1 MDGIRIFSIHK
12 SKGLEFHTVLIPFCD
27 WKLENETYN
36 QLVWCTA
43 PESPYNAIDLVP
55 VNYSSTMAESVYRQ
69 DYLDERLQLWVDNLN
84 LLYVAFTRAG
94 KNLILWSK
102 KDQKGTMAELLSAAL
117 PQVAQTGEGS
127 WNEEESVYES
137 GEIYPS
143 GEEILH
149 CVQNEKN
156 KDTDKPNDKS
166 KVLNKLAQKPVKLPV
181 HMESMRH
188 DIEFRQSNRSAD
200 FIAGVDEAESNRR
213 FINRGRLLHTLFS
226 ASKPKRILTMPS
238 AAWYSRVL

>member
-43 PESPYNAIDLVP
+43 PESPYNSIDLVP
-55 VNYSSTMAESVYRQ
+55 VNYSFTMAESVYRQ

-117 PQVAQTGEGS
+117 PRVAQAGEGS
-127 WNEEESVYES
+127 WNEDEKIYES
-137 GEIYPS
+137 GTTCPS
-143 GEEILH
+143 EEKSPH
-149 CVQNEKN
+149 SAGNTE
-156 KDTDKPNDKS
+156 S
-166 KVLNKLAQKPVKLPV
+166 KVVNKLAQKPVKLPV

-188 DIEFRQSNRSAD
+188 DIEFLSL
-200 FIAGVDEAESNRR
+200 IH
-213 FINRGRLLHTLFS
+213 I
-226 ASKPKRILTMPS
+226 
-238 AAWYSRVL
+238 